1 MNTLRTL
8 VGTLALLPLWLALP
22 PPASATGGFS
32 GTTLQG
38 EPFALEQRKGRVVM
52 VVLWRTDCPV
62 CLDKMQELRENA
74 RGWKDKPF
82 DLVLI
87 NLDRERADAA
97 AHDQAR
103 RLVDSSKAPLWSL
116 WRGDVQNLPA
126 AWAQPQRLPVVMIF
140 NPEGQLAKR
149 HQGRVPAEAWDDVAE
164 LLP

>member
-1 MNTLRTL
+1 MNTLRSVFSTL
-8 VGTLALLPLWLALP
+8 VLLPLWLALLP
-22 PPASATGGFS
+22 AASAAGGFS

-38 EPFALEQRKGRVVM
+38 QPFKLEQRKGRVVM

-62 CLDKMQELRENA
+62 CLDKMQELRDNA

-87 NLDRERADAA
+87 NLDRDRADAA

-103 RLVDSSKAPLWSL
+103 RLVDSKTPLWSL
-116 WRGDVQNLPA
+116 WRGDVQQMPA
-126 AWAQPQRLPVVMIF
+126 AWLQPPRLPVLLIF
-140 NPEGQLAKR
+140 NSEGQQAKR
-149 HQGRVPAEAWDDVAE
+149 HEGRVPPEAWDDVAE